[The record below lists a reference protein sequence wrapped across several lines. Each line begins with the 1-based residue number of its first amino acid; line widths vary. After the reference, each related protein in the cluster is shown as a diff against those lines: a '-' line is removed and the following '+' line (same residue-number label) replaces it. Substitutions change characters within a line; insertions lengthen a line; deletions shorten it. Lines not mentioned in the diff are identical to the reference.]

1 MLEIRKAELIKMT
14 FNASTQWGRDLHV
27 SNSPCPNCPRRP
39 SPHVKTICSLVNAI
53 MCEPLTL
60 TYWIYYL
67 LNVQEIVK
75 IWFIWWSFKYQNFN
89 YLINCRSWRQLY
101 WHERYAT
108 FICFHV
114 VQDWA
119 RGSTFC
125 RSCTGTFSVNNNSQV
140 MEPFKI
146 FLHTLK
152 IYHQYTAILL
162 YTHILL

>member
-1 MLEIRKAELIKMT
+1 MRT
-14 FNASTQWGRDLHV
+14 R
-27 SNSPCPNCPRRP
+27 SPCFQFSMSQL
-39 SPHVKTICSLVNAI
+39 SPTSISP
-53 MCEPLTL
+53 CENHLLTCQCNYVRT
-60 TYWIYYL
+60 TYAYL
-67 LNVQEIVK
+67 LNILSIKCSRNRAK